1 MWNLCAI
8 GAQIL
13 RAADCKPFCR
23 KNLRFFRQAKAAA
36 FRRWKAAA
44 FFLPSPGEHRERER
58 IDAHVEKHRR
68 PDRARLLIAERERDR
83 DLIIFGIRDVL
94 CEVERLEEQEKE
106 MLEKVKHE
114 VVRFD

>member
-1 MWNLCAI
+1 MTEKYKRVLKYAINNLIARENNLCE
-8 GAQIL
+8 GF
-13 RAADCKPFCR
+13 CKSNPT
-23 KNLRFFRQAKAAA
+23 
-36 FRRWKAAA
+36 
-44 FFLPSPGEHRERER
+44 HR
-58 IDAHVEKHRR
+58 
-68 PDRARLLIAERERDR
+68 AERERDR